1 MNAAFFGLAGL
12 AALNPKLLIIDLI
25 LVTNRRPFPMFVW
38 FLLGGMGLGLTVG
51 LVDVF
56 VVHLD
61 AVKTQNHATGGL
73 DLALGVP
80 LLIAGALLAAN
91 HLHLRRRRPHPPPK
105 QKPPSKL
112 EGWAVRVLH
121 EPRYGLAFLIGAAVG
136 TPGASY
142 LLALHHLVASKT
154 PAAVAVIAVL
164 LFVTINFVLV
174 LVPFVLYIVRPRGTE
189 DAIKR
194 FKDWTVS
201 HERQIAAAVALLAG
215 AFMVITGT
223 VRVLS

>member
-1 MNAAFFGLAGL
+1 MNAAFLGLAGL

-25 LVTNRRPFPMFVW
+25 LATNRRPLPMFVW
-38 FLLGGMGLGLTVG
+38 FLLDGMGLGITVG

-56 VVHLD
+56 VLYLD
-61 AVKTQNHATGGL
+61 AIKTQDHASGSL

-136 TPGASY
+136 TRVPSIS
-142 LLALHHLVASKT
+142 LRCITWL
-154 PAAVAVIAVL
+154 PAR
-164 LFVTINFVLV
+164 
-174 LVPFVLYIVRPRGTE
+174 RPPRS
-189 DAIKR
+189 R
-194 FKDWTVS
+194 
-201 HERQIAAAVALLAG
+201 
-215 AFMVITGT
+215 
-223 VRVLS
+223 